1 MRGIIIEDEFHN
13 SQMLEAQIKELRPEW
28 QVEATLD
35 KVSSSIQWLRNNSHP
50 DIIFMDIQLID
61 GICFSI
67 FEEVKIECPIV
78 FTTAYDEYAI
88 KAFEVNSVDYL
99 LKPID
104 EIKLEKAIEKF
115 EKIFPHHDSLRT
127 QIDYSGLIQA
137 IQQNNKEYRK
147 RFLITGVDSFYK
159 INVDE
164 IAYINTDNGVSQAIM
179 FSGKSHILNHSL
191 EKMEEELDPKMF
203 YRANRKTILN
213 IEAVNKIENF
223 FGGKLT
229 VKLVSPFK
237 ETITI
242 SRLKA
247 SAFKKWFDE

>member
-1 MRGIIIEDEFHN
+1 MKVVIVEDEFHN
-13 SQMLEAQIKELRPEW
+13 SQMLEAQIKSLRSNWEIIK
-28 QVEATLD
+28 TLD
-35 KVSSSIQWLRNNSHP
+35 KVSSCIQWMRENEHP

-61 GICFSI
+61 GNCFSI
-67 FEEVKIECPIV
+67 FDEVEIKCPIV

-88 KAFEVNSVDYL
+88 KAFEVTSIDYL

-104 EIKLEKAIEKF
+104 ESKLLHAIEKF
-115 EKIFPHHDSLRT
+115 EKVFQHSEELDSL
-127 QIDYSGLIQA
+127 IDYSKIIDA
-137 IQQNNKEYRK
+137 IQKKTKEYRK
-147 RFLITGVDSFYK
+147 RFLITGIDSFYK

-164 IAYINTDNGVSQAIM
+164 IAYINTESGVSQAIM

-213 IEAVNKIENF
+213 IEAVSKIENF
-223 FGGKLT
+223 FGGKLAI
-229 VKLVSPFK
+229 KLVPPFK

-247 SAFKKWFDE
+247 SAFKRWFDE